1 MMDGVNEIPEVD
13 DVESLNREA
22 KADMAKVNAQL
33 ARTEVWDVENF
44 VNRDKALISAALDG
58 DRELLTRAA
67 QMLENAETNRRV

>member
-1 MMDGVNEIPEVD
+1 MDGVNEIPEVD